1 MILFFVSLQ
10 YLIAIKMKYSE
21 LERKVKKIGCYDTGK
36 QMNGHPLWY
45 SPVTGKVFQM
55 SNHGGEEVAK
65 GALNAIMKA
74 AGLK

>member
-55 SNHGGEEVAK
+55 SNPGGEEVAK
-65 GALNAIMKA
+65 GTLNAIMKA